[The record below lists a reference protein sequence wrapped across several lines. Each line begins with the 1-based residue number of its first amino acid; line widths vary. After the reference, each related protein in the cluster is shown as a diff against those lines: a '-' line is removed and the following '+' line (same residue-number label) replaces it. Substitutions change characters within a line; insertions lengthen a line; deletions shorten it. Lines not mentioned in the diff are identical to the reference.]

1 MQIRFDES
9 MHWRERLKVA
19 EEVVGAFRA
28 GRVVECTPPI
38 QKLLRQLA
46 TDENWR
52 VRKVIANDLALIE
65 DEVFDEISAR
75 LCSDLN
81 GFVKQAA
88 KRSYARRRKRHCDL
102 AKQESVQKRFSKR
115 LARLRDKYGNDA
127 VEETLALSDARY
139 NLLAGSVAH
148 DVRSILTHL
157 QPAAAALAGGIDS
170 QTDTTI
176 FRRKAQRV
184 IKGLAL
190 MEQCVKDLELY
201 TQPLAVERHPE
212 DLAEVLAVACEMA
225 RKNIEELGYNLH
237 MVTLRLEVADGL
249 RLRMSRHLIILAVA
263 NLVKNAYEAFSFT
276 DKHNHLRRG
285 EIVIRSRSREDTVE
299 ITIRDNGMGISR
311 EDLDELRTLV
321 PRRRNKAKPKSTGF
335 GVPIT
340 HRYIEAHGGTLDY
353 DSVEDVGTTVRIT
366 LPRTTQGENCE

>member
-1 MQIRFDES
+1 MQIRLDEPL
-9 MHWRERLKVA
+9 HWRERLMVA

-28 GRVVECTPPI
+28 GRMMECTPPI
-38 QKLLRQLA
+38 QKLLQRLA
-46 TDENWR
+46 TDEKWQ
-52 VRKVIANDLALIE
+52 VHKVIANDLALIE
-65 DEVFDEISAR
+65 DDLFDEISAR
-75 LCSDLN
+75 LCNDVN

-88 KRSYARRRKRHCDL
+88 KRNYARRRKHHCDL
-102 AKQESVQKRFSKR
+102 AKQESAQKRFSKR
-115 LARLRDKYGNDA
+115 LARLRDKYGDDA

-157 QPAAAALAGGIDS
+157 QPAAAALAGRVDGQADA
-170 QTDTTI
+170 TI
-176 FRRKAQRV
+176 HNRKAQRV
-184 IKGLAL
+184 VEGLAF

-237 MVTLRLEVADGL
+237 MVALRLEVADGL

-263 NLVKNAYEAFSFT
+263 NLVKNAYESFFFP

-285 EIVIRSRSREDTVE
+285 EIIVRTQSKEDTVE

-311 EDLDELRTLV
+311 ENLNELQTLV

-340 HRYIEAHGGTLDY
+340 HRYLEAHGGTLDY
-353 DSVEDVGTTVRIT
+353 DSVEDVGTTVRIV
-366 LPRTTQGENCE
+366 LPRTTHGENCQ